1 VALHSSHLSQQFY
14 TVKIRQPKPTELEIL
29 LDIWL
34 RSVRATH
41 TFLTESDIQGL
52 LPVVR
57 DQVLPNLLELWV
69 LCSDDSSPIGFMGL
83 SNGSVEALFISPEHL
98 RLGGGRMLIERARQ
112 LKGLLHVDVNEQNS
126 DAIKFYEANGFQ
138 VVGRFPL
145 DGDGRPF
152 PLLHMHEVAKQ

>member
-14 TVKIRQPKPTELEIL
+14 AVKIRQPKPTELEIL

-69 LCSDDSSPIGFMGL
+69 LCSDDSNPIGFMGL

-98 RLGGGRMLIERARQ
+98 RLGGGRMLIKHARQ

-126 DAIKFYEANGFQ
+126 EAIKFYEANGFQ
-138 VVGRFPL
+138 VVGRSPL